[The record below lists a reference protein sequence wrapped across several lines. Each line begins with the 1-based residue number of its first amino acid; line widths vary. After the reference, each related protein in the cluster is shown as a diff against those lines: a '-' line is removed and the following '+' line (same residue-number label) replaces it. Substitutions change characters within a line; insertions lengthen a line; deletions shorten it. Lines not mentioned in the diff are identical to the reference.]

1 MIDDEAV
8 SYAVQRIWRPPMFRN
23 ALNDLTKCKGAR
35 REMPYIY
42 KPNDDVLH
50 VGQGPRGRMS
60 LEKPTTYTVIQQL
73 PIESDGRIRYRIKSQ
88 SENFERVVTEDQL
101 SPYR

>member
-1 MIDDEAV
+1 
-8 SYAVQRIWRPPMFRN
+8 
-23 ALNDLTKCKGAR
+23 
-35 REMPYIY
+35 MPYIY
-42 KPNDDVLH
+42 KVKDDVRHL
-50 VGQGPRGRMS
+50 GQGPQGRMAV
-60 LEKPTTYTVIQQL
+60 EEPTSYRVVQQL

>member
-1 MIDDEAV
+1 M
-8 SYAVQRIWRPPMFRN
+8 S
-23 ALNDLTKCKGAR
+23 
-35 REMPYIY
+35 YIY
-42 KPNDDVLH
+42 KLRDEVRHL
-50 VGQGPRGRMS
+50 GQGPQGRTAV
-60 LEKPTTYTVIQQL
+60 EQPPVYTVVQRL

>member
-1 MIDDEAV
+1 M
-8 SYAVQRIWRPPMFRN
+8 
-23 ALNDLTKCKGAR
+23 T
-35 REMPYIY
+35 YIY
-42 KPNDDVLH
+42 KPKDDVLH
-50 VGQGPRGRMS
+50 LGQGPRGRMTV
-60 LEKPTTYTVIQQL
+60 EKPIAYTVVQQL

>member
-1 MIDDEAV
+1 MTVEKSAV
-8 SYAVQRIWRPPMFRN
+8 
-23 ALNDLTKCKGAR
+23 
-35 REMPYIY
+35 
-42 KPNDDVLH
+42 
-50 VGQGPRGRMS
+50 
-60 LEKPTTYTVIQQL
+60 YTVVQQL